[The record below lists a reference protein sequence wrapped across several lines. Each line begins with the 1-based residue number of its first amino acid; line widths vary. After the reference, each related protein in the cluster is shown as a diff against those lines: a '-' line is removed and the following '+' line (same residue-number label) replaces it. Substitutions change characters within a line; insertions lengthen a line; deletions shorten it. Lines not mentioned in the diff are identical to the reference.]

1 MTKEQ
6 LQAGDKVKAINPCLM
21 RTTKVETLTIGKE
34 YEILAIELDE
44 DKDYISRILNEEYE
58 EEYSILIID
67 DQGEE
72 HLFPIEDLETY
83 FDVEI

>member
-6 LQAGDKVKAINPCLM
+6 LKAGDKVTAINPCLM
-21 RTTKVETLTIGKE
+21 RTTKVETLTIGKD